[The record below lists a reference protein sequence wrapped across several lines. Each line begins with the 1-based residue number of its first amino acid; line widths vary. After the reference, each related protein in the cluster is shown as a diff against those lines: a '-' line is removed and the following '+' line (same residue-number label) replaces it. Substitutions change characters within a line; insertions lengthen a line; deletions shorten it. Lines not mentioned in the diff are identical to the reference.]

1 MRAFNSEFIMS
12 LKVIS
17 QNLGLSIA
25 AVSRALNGHSDISE
39 ETRRLIQAEA
49 ARIGYQPNTNAQRLK
64 KGKSD
69 AVGLVYPYASSL
81 SNDYFF
87 AMVGAIGHHLAASG
101 VDLLLITDD
110 RHDQGQSFMRLLDS
124 RRIDALIVAHT
135 LEHDPRLT
143 LLQQKKLPFL
153 ALGRSQLPQPYAW
166 FDFDNQQGACMAT
179 EHLIALGHRRIAMLS
194 EDREQAFILQRRAG
208 YRDALQRHGLSP
220 DAGLRAVDATRRAG
234 YRATLELLALGS
246 PPTAI
251 VTDGNIQGEGAVA
264 ALREAGRLTGP
275 DAIALVVYDGL
286 PDDSLNNIDATA
298 VVQSTREEIGAQI
311 ARMTLALIA
320 GEPAE
325 AIQVLW
331 QPVLRQGI
339 TTFPCTR

>member
-1 MRAFNSEFIMS
+1 MS
-12 LKVIS
+12 LKVIA

-39 ETRRLIQAEA
+39 ETRRQIQAEA

-87 AMVGAIGHHLAASG
+87 SLVGSIGQQLAIKG

-110 RHDQGQSFMRLLDS
+110 QHDQCLSYMRLLES

-135 LEHDPRLT
+135 LEHDPRLE
-143 LLQQKKLPFL
+143 LLQQKKMPFL

-166 FDFDNQQGACMAT
+166 FDFDNQLGTDMAT

-194 EDREQAFILQRRAG
+194 EDREQAFIMQRRQG
-208 YRDALQRHGLSP
+208 YRDALRRHQLLP
-220 DAGLRAVDATRRAG
+220 EVYMRAVDATRRAG
-234 YRATLELLALGS
+234 YRATLDLLMLPE

-251 VTDGNIQGEGAVA
+251 ITDGNIHGEGAVA

-275 DAIALVVYDGL
+275 AAIALVVYDGL
-286 PDDSLNNIDATA
+286 PEDSLNNIAATA

-320 GEPAE
+320 GKPAE
-325 AIQVLW
+325 SIQELW
-331 QPVLRQGI
+331 QPALRQGI
-339 TTFPCTR
+339 TTFPSKS